1 MYIGV
6 YATSMVNKKWHTAE
20 DMDTVA
26 RTTAEGP
33 LMDVPMVGTVADIG
47 AGDTNMAQWMYA
59 VPFVGSSVYAYD
71 SYKDNMK
78 KQADFYKNTGRH
90 VKYGTD
96 SYSAR
101 AYRTIGAELD
111 RQIGRGKRA
120 VRNVMDL

>member
-1 MYIGV
+1 MG
-6 YATSMVNKKWHTAE
+6 
-20 DMDTVA
+20 
-26 RTTAEGP
+26 
-33 LMDVPMVGTVADIG
+33 VPMVGMVADIG
-47 AGDTNMAQWMYA
+47 AEILIWLSGCTQFLLWVHLCTLMTH
-59 VPFVGSSVYAYD
+59 
-71 SYKDNMK
+71 KDNMK

>member
-1 MYIGV
+1 MADMAVLIT
-6 YATSMVNKKWHTAE
+6 ADAPDMVDTVP
-20 DMDTVA
+20 MDT
-26 RTTAEGP
+26 
-33 LMDVPMVGTVADIG
+33 G

-59 VPFVGSSVYAYD
+59 IPFVGSSVYAYD
-71 SYKDNMK
+71 SYKDNMR
-78 KQADFYKNTGRH
+78 KQADFFKNTGRH

-101 AYRTIGAELD
+101 AYRTVGAELD

>member
-1 MYIGV
+1 MD
-6 YATSMVNKKWHTAE
+6 MVAL
-20 DMDTVA
+20 
-26 RTTAEGP
+26 TTAEGP
-33 LMDVPMVGTVADIG
+33 LMDVLTVDMVADTG

-71 SYKDNMK
+71 SYKDNMR

-111 RQIGRGKRA
+111 HQTGRGKRA